1 MNYKMKL
8 TIWYIQRFFFNWLAF
23 FYMFIPAINLTYDKV
38 DFVYD
43 YFLLITLFYIIM
55 VIRTGHNKPSYIYKP
70 Y

>member
-1 MNYKMKL
+1 MKL

-55 VIRTGHNKPSYIYKP
+55 VIRTSANKPSYIYKP